1 MAQKIYRWA
10 ELLTLRR
17 PMLSKLERLHVDDL
31 FTRAA
36 STSLLDVADQ
46 ENVANSCVLV
56 TRAVQCVQHRC
67 LSCFD
72 QCDLAET
79 AILDSLE
86 FDYDSVEVHA

>member
-46 ENVANSCVLV
+46 ANVANRCVLV
-56 TRAVQCVQHRC
+56 TRAVQCVHHGC
-67 LSCFD
+67 LSCFN
-72 QCDLAET
+72 QCDIAE
-79 AILDSLE
+79 AAVLVSLE
-86 FDYDSVEVHA
+86 FGFESVEVHA